1 VQLWWAM
8 HAMEDDV
15 VVREEVLIQLDRAA
29 GPWQTYHVVVV
40 VVVAVVVDKGN
51 ADALTDPLNL
61 HLHLSWEHVF

>member
-1 VQLWWAM
+1 M

-40 VVVAVVVDKGN
+40 VAVVVDKGN